1 MIFCRFAYDA
11 EGRTAERQAFLEA
24 HKAHLRSGLAKIL
37 QSGPIFASDGSNRK
51 LGALV
56 VFEAEAV
63 GEVDA
68 FNARDPYVVNGVYD
82 RIEIVRWDKTIG

>member
-11 EGRTAERQAFLEA
+11 ADKGAERQALLEA
-24 HKAHLRSGLAKIL
+24 HKAHLRSGMAKIV
-37 QSGPIFASDGSNRK
+37 QSGPLFATDVSGRK

-56 VFEAEAV
+56 VFEADDIA
-63 GEVDA
+63 EVEA

-82 RIEIVRWDKTIG
+82 RIELTRWEKTIG